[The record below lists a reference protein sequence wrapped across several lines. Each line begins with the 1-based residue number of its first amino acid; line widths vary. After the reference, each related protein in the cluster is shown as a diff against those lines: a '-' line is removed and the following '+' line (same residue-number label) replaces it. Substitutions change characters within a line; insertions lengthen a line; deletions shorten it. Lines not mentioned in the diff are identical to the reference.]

1 MTLGLPGHLA
11 RDSTSRALVHAGHCA
26 AWVCLGIGVV
36 VGLISGVVLGEP
48 AGWIYAGHLA
58 VMAVLLLLVARFGTV
73 TLTVAYLVIG
83 TGVVVV
89 LTIIVMNPAY
99 GFESTNNML
108 VALPCVALVLIGGVG
123 LGSVIGIIWAT
134 LGLGLGAAATFLG
147 AELAGSVWA
156 PNAAAAAA
164 FGIVLVVR
172 IYDEAT
178 RRTDT
183 RREAGLHR
191 ASQQTR
197 ELAIRHD
204 YELRATARLHD
215 TALSHLIAI
224 AAAGSGPVDERLR
237 DGIRQDLSL
246 IVGRDW
252 VTDHGHPAEASV
264 NSATANAT
272 ATASAGPGQRATG
285 SDDANGDGPGLDHA
299 ITAAAHA
306 GLDLHMAGDPSVLR
320 MLGPARAAA
329 LDEAVAQCL
338 VNVARHAGVKEAELA
353 IGYAAGEVT
362 VAVMDSGVGFD
373 ESEVADDRIGLRTS
387 IRARIEQQGGS
398 VRLWSTKG
406 VGTTIVLTVPEG
418 GR

>member
-36 VGLISGVVLGEP
+36 VGLISGIVLGEP
-48 AGWIYAGHLA
+48 AGWIYAAHLA
-58 VMAVLLLLVARFGTV
+58 VMAVVLLLVARFGTV
-73 TLTVAYLVIG
+73 TLTVVYLVIG

-89 LTIIVMNPAY
+89 LTIFVMNPAY
-99 GFESTNNML
+99 GFESTNNIL
-108 VALPCVALVLIGGVG
+108 IALPCVALVLIGGAG
-123 LGSVIGIIWAT
+123 LGSVVGIIWAT

-172 IYDEAT
+172 IYDGLT
-178 RRTDT
+178 RRTDA

-252 VTDHGHPAEASV
+252 VTDHGHPVEASV
-264 NSATANAT
+264 KRVTATTSAGRGPG
-272 ATASAGPGQRATG
+272 ATAS
-285 SDDANGDGPGLDHA
+285 DDSNDDRPGLDHA